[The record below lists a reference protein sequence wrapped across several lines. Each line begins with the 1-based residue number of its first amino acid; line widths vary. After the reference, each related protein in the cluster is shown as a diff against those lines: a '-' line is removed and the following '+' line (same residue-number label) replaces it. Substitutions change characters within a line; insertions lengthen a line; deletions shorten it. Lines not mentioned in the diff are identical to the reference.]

1 MSDIIDITD
10 GTKSGA
16 VGLIRDSFYA
26 RRPRTGM
33 VGNTLTH
40 PSDITG
46 VGKINNQSA
55 VVSFI
60 LGIYLLIVGDVVTIF
75 NVPLG
80 LGICT
85 VGVVFIGLAIFTGN
99 GE

>member
-1 MSDIIDITD
+1 M
-10 GTKSGA
+10 
-16 VGLIRDSFYA
+16 
-26 RRPRTGM
+26 
-33 VGNTLTH
+33 
-40 PSDITG
+40 
-46 VGKINNQSA
+46 NNQSA